1 MVWDQH
7 DEFII
12 EQINNLQK
20 GKQIGETKIG

>member
-7 DEFII
+7 DEVII